1 MLVPYNSQ
9 YGIVESNNQNIVTKF
24 TEKGRLPFWINA
36 GVYLLNRQIE
46 SLLPDLGDHETTT
59 FRNLAE
65 EGQLAAYHSSST
77 WTSIESPKDL
87 NDISD
92 QITKGHI
99 KLTAMREQD

>member
-24 TEKGRLPFWINA
+24 TEKGDLPYWINA
-36 GVYLLNRQIE
+36 GVYLFSRQIE

-59 FRNLAE
+59 FRDLARD
-65 EGQLAAYHSSST
+65 GQLAAFHSNST

-87 NDISD
+87 NDFSD
-92 QITKGHI
+92 QITKGQI
-99 KLTAMREQD
+99 KLA

>member
-24 TEKGRLPFWINA
+24 TEKGHLPYWINA
-36 GVYLLNRQIE
+36 GVYLFKRQIE

-59 FRNLAE
+59 FRDLAGK
-65 EGQLAAYHSSST
+65 GQLAAFHSNST

-87 NDISD
+87 NDFSD
-92 QITKGHI
+92 QITKGQI
-99 KLTAMREQD
+99 KLA